1 MKKAHG
7 PRLTAAFLALI
18 AMSVIAAPASARADQ
33 AASGPTQPAKPSG
46 TILVSAAASL
56 TDVFPVIAA
65 AFMKKYPAVTVR
77 FNFGGSPALVEQLL
91 AGAPVDVLAT
101 ASESTM
107 WKAVNA
113 RRATAP
119 LIFAK
124 NTMAIVT
131 PPANPA
137 GIRRI
142 ADLAR
147 PGVLVATCSVAVP
160 CGSATQDLLARNGVT
175 LRPVTQE
182 LDVRAVLGKVMADEV
197 DAGIVYVTDVRAA
210 GSKVS
215 SVQIPSASN
224 VTTTYPITTVIGG
237 SNPVAAR
244 AFVNYVRFTP
254 SAQAILRA
262 YGFIRPW

>member
-1 MKKAHG
+1 MRMNPG
-7 PRLTAAFLALI
+7 PRITAALVALATV
-18 AMSVIAAPASARADQ
+18 SVLASPASARATQ
-33 AASGPTQPAKPSG
+33 AASKPTQPTG
-46 TILVSAAASL
+46 TITVSAAASL

-101 ASESTM
+101 ASEPTM
-107 WKAVNA
+107 WKAVSA

-119 LIFAK
+119 LLFAK
-124 NTMAIVT
+124 NTMAIAT
-131 PPANPA
+131 PPSNPA
-137 GIRRI
+137 GVRAL

-147 PGVLVATCSVAVP
+147 PGVLVATCAVAVP
-160 CGSATQDLLARNGVT
+160 CGSATRDLLAKNGLT

-215 SVQIPSASN
+215 SVPIPATSN
-224 VTTTYPITTVIGG
+224 VMTTYPIATVIGG
-237 SNPVAAR
+237 PNPVAAQ

-254 SAQAILRA
+254 SAQGILRA